1 MGRKIRS
8 ILLLVLLMV
17 LIYYQQSPLSYAQ
30 NIEYDEE
37 GEDTEEKDEEEDP
50 EEEKITQ
57 FLLSYPEADGKNG
70 YYVTV
75 PKVCLRHVSET
86 GTTVYQLCRNDE
98 VVQEGRLETTDEEV
112 CFDEAQLTDGKNVL
126 TVYMEDKDGIRIP
139 EYDVEH
145 EFWLDLTAPQFHM
158 EAENGFDV
166 WYQKEAWIRAEGNDG
181 VWGSGMDTI
190 SCYCGNE
197 IVGTKKGETGEFLI
211 QQDSQKGEGINVTI
225 TVMDRAG
232 NRSEQTKKLY
242 IDSYAPGTSI
252 ECVTDYMITSQPVD
266 VHYQITEENK
276 IKEKA
281 ADAEWENTEGK
292 KQILAIEEWEENQVG
307 YSAAC
312 RYTEDGIYKINVQ
325 AADMAGHT
333 ALSEAQFIIDS
344 HNPVIRYMD
353 KINGQFMKK
362 FSWNYSGEMFIEDFT
377 TYIYQIQ
384 LDGEIYP
391 TGKEI
396 TEEGKHLLYVEAVD
410 AAGNKAEAKASFV
423 IDRTPPEI
431 IFIDVEEEEKYE
443 EEKKFQISTRD
454 KDDTIQEIRI
464 NGERQHLGENQKIY
478 EYTVQEHKNY
488 EVMVKAT
495 DQAGNQSVSHITF
508 EVIPRKNVIQK
519 AVEPIKVFVLNGK
532 DAKGN
537 YDQEGEDDKSI
548 FAGLV
553 LTGLLTGA
561 GVIKKKFL

>member
-8 ILLLVLLMV
+8 ILLLVLMMV
-17 LIYYQQSPLSYAQ
+17 LIYYQQSSLSYAQ
-30 NIEYDEE
+30 NAEYDEE
-37 GEDTEEKDEEEDP
+37 GEDTEEKDAEEDP
-50 EEEKITQ
+50 EEEKIVQ
-57 FLLSYPEADGKNG
+57 FALSYPETDGKNG

-75 PKVCLRHVSET
+75 PKVCLQHISET

-98 VVQEGRLETTDEEV
+98 VVQEGKLEKKDEEV
-112 CFDEAQLTDGKNVL
+112 CFDEAQLADGKNVL
-126 TVYMEDKDGIRIP
+126 TVFMEDEDGMRIP
-139 EYDVEH
+139 EYDMEH

-181 VWGSGMDTI
+181 PWGSGVDMI

-197 IVGTKKGETGEFLI
+197 IVGTRMGETGEFLI
-211 QQDSQKGEGINVTI
+211 HQVSQKGEEINVTI

-232 NRSEQTKKLY
+232 NRSEQTRKLY

-252 ECVTDYMITSQPVD
+252 EGVTDYMITSQPVD

-281 ADAEWENTEGK
+281 AGAEREDTEGK
-292 KQILAIEEWEENQVG
+292 KQIHAVEEWKEDQMG
-307 YSAAC
+307 YSADC
-312 RYTEDGIYKINVQ
+312 QYTEDGIYRINVQ

-384 LDGEIYP
+384 LDREMYP

-396 TEEGKHLLYVEAVD
+396 TDEGKHLLCVEAVD
-410 AAGNKAEAKASFV
+410 AAGNRAEAKASFV

-431 IFIDVEEEEKYE
+431 IFIDVEEEEEYE
-443 EEKKFQISTRD
+443 EEKKFQISTSD

-464 NGERQHLGENQKIY
+464 NGERQPLGENQKIY
-478 EYTVQEHKNY
+478 EYTVQEYKDY
-488 EVMVKAT
+488 EVTVKAA
-495 DQAGNQSVSHITF
+495 DRAGNQAVSRMTF
-508 EVIPRKNVIQK
+508 TVIPKKNVIQK
-519 AVEPIKVFVLNGK
+519 AVEPIKVLVLNGK

-537 YDQEGEDDKSI
+537 YDQEGQDDKSI

-553 LTGLLTGA
+553 LTGLVTGA
-561 GVIKKKFL
+561 GIIKKKFL